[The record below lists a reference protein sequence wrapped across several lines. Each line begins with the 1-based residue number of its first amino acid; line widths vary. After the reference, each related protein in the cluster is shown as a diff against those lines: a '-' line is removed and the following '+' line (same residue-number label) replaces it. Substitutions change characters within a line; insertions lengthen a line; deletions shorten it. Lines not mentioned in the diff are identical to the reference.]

1 MYFKMNNATS
11 GESTEAWN
19 LKEIRELQK
28 ENPEKIKHLFVPQ
41 ISICLRNLIAI
52 LYWSSSWVTSFE
64 VNCLVQVFCRST
76 PDSFFEQVFKMTWRQ
91 PKIRNIG
98 TCLILLSDHLVPDC
112 QPTLDVVLQ
121 GFKQQALSALPTVAR
136 RWTRAGILPL
146 ISPVVACR
154 SQLWQT
160 SQHFWNKIVMCQAQ
174 SQGKSQLKKCILG
187 CKSSML
193 LLPVH
198 NLIYLCLELHTSKVK
213 GMERSLAG
221 ECNAAS
227 TVYIKGCA
235 DPRPVYFK
243 FWERS
248 QLGTSL

>member
-160 SQHFWNKIVMCQAQ
+160 SQHFWNKNSNVP
-174 SQGKSQLKKCILG
+174 STEPRKVPVLKSAYLVTN
-187 CKSSML
+187 
-193 LLPVH
+193 PV
-198 NLIYLCLELHTSKVK
+198 CCCFQCT
-213 GMERSLAG
+213 
-221 ECNAAS
+221 
-227 TVYIKGCA
+227 T
-235 DPRPVYFK
+235 
-243 FWERS
+243 
-248 QLGTSL
+248 